1 MADTTVLRLSRPQ
14 HGPDEADFVLVQ
26 VIPQG
31 RSPLD
36 VKLIGTE
43 SSLVFSVSCRLAGT
57 LDHYF
62 HALIW
67 GLISAISEAEKYLE
81 AESQKHDDS

>member
-1 MADTTVLRLSRPQ
+1 MACFIICSFIKPHISASIQSALSMADTTVLRLSRPQ

-36 VKLIGTE
+36 LKLIGTE
-43 SSLVFSVSCRLAGT
+43 SSLVFSASCKLATGST
-57 LDHYF
+57 AGRDP
-62 HALIW
+62 
-67 GLISAISEAEKYLE
+67 
-81 AESQKHDDS
+81 